1 MDKSQKIKQLL
12 DKKGLNC
19 KIKQSIRDKVKIL
32 ETNQTIT
39 K

>member
-12 DKKGLNC
+12 DKEGLNP
-19 KIKQSIRDKVKIL
+19 KIKKSIKDKVKIL
-32 ETNQTIT
+32 EANQIIT